1 MIRDDTSRGVF
12 EGGSYLPDRDSSC
25 RAKRGTTNSDGRPSV
40 SQLSSPPG
48 GDAGDSDASAG
59 WPGFICVYPCLSVAS
74 ILAAS

>member
-25 RAKRGTTNSDGRPSV
+25 RAKRGTTNSDSRPSV

-48 GDAGDSDASAG
+48 DAARDPDAGVDVVRS
-59 WPGFICVYPCLSVAS
+59 
-74 ILAAS
+74 